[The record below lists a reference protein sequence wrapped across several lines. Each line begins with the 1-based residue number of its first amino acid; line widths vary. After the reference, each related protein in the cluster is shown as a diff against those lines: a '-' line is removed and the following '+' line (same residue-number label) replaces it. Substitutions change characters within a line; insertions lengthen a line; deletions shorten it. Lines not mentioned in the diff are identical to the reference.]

1 MGIHHNLILK
11 SCLLIFGIIFSV
23 FLTTLKTNT
32 VLAVADCEQQW
43 PGPRMY
49 VDITDYGT
57 GQNYG
62 SFSGYDNDVDGE
74 TLVTGNI
81 SVPYGVILRFQ
92 YTITAPFNYGNGIQT
107 ANGYVPY
114 NSPYSNSATSTALS
128 GSVLS
133 ESPMNQG
140 DSYYSLIASSGCDN
154 GAFFSSSTGDMYI
167 SINVQSPPTPTPIT
181 GCMDPNANNYNAS
194 ATVAGSCSYDG
205 DIYVVSVDSLGNPI
219 SSPWWAITG
228 PGNYNGSGTSGS
240 YLNAPTGTYSI
251 SAGGISGYS
260 GPTVKTP
267 PGTPQGLNANSSITF
282 SLVYTPN
289 SAPPPP
295 PPPPP
300 PASQPPGPF
309 TLSVTP
315 CSVVNNSNTV
325 SLSWTTSAN
334 NPNYEIY
341 EKQGTG
347 SWSANPI
354 ATTTGTSYNVT
365 GRPYNIDL
373 YYYVRAVNSQGSI
386 DSSPSGGIYGGNCPS
401 IPPPP
406 GACTI
411 DTFTADNVSNL
422 SLSYPNS
429 GATLRW
435 NTTDANTLTGSNA
448 WSGNKAIRTGSE
460 STGALAVGTYT
471 YVLSCTASG
480 GNDSKSVTINVA
492 SPPPPQGNNK
502 VSVLTSCEN
511 ISIAWNFGDS
521 PVAPGYYID
530 ISTNSQFNG
539 RWTKHIP
546 NPANPGFDNF
556 NGTSEATNVAN
567 GWYNNPDSP
576 ASRESGMPILTPG
589 QTYYARV
596 WSNFQFYPKPNEY
609 ISFSVSAC
617 PTPTPKPSQPVWS
630 GQPACVVPTG
640 IYNANI
646 TWTGV
651 HNTTNETISG
661 GFGTYID
668 IDIDP
673 YWNDAGLYDWWN
685 RNISKNDN
693 TRTVNT
699 GGGSF
704 KGFWP
709 DQDNILSGLHPGT
722 SYYARAYNGYPE
734 WGVHSDTS
742 AELNVPACT
751 LTGTLTARPTFGVGP
766 LSVTLTA
773 TRTGGTTSGLITYE
787 FDCRNDDTY
796 TGTVGPTSNT
806 SATFVCTYPSRDTAY
821 SAKATIFQSD
831 ELGQSMS
838 YVPDP
843 VSITASFG
851 CPDLSQSCTSSPNVC
866 GQTNQGTQTRTCDVN
881 TGDVSDWGTCSAV
894 PPPNSSCPA
903 PVPSISCTPGTVG
916 YGGSST
922 VAWSCTNSTYSVV
935 SPNNW
940 IGTCEEDGTCSGSR
954 STGALTSN
962 KTYTVTC
969 TGYNGSTNQTASC
982 GVTISTPSVTISA
995 NPTSVNYNG
1004 STTISWTP
1012 ANASSCTAS
1021 GGSSGWA
1028 GSRDS
1033 SNGTHP
1039 WTSGALT
1046 SDQTYTITCSG
1057 ANGASASA
1065 SVTVPVNPPTVT
1077 ISGNQTLPWNSS
1089 PTITWTPANSGSCTA
1104 TGGTT
1109 GWPGSRDASTGTH
1122 SWTSPSPITVPG
1134 VYVYSIQCFGD
1145 GETEVKNSFVT
1156 ISNPIPSVGPGD
1168 PTYSPPDYCQS
1179 GPGGFVAWAYT
1190 DPSGSPQS
1198 AYEVQITDIGNFNNP
1213 LYDSG
1218 QLDSSSK
1225 VFSIPSGVLQFN
1237 KGYKARVR
1245 VWNDYGSVSA
1255 WSNPT
1260 STFNTPNYAY
1270 PNVIPPYQFTWP
1282 TPPKP
1287 QLNKPVQFTDHTVFG
1302 GGNENNRQW
1311 SWSFGDGAT
1320 STQQSPVHTY
1330 TATGNY
1336 TVTEIVTDAANQTC
1350 GYSQFIEVIK
1360 PVPVIKEVAP
1370 R

>member
-1 MGIHHNLILK
+1 M
-11 SCLLIFGIIFSV
+11 FGLSYKKFFLVLVV
-23 FLTTLKTNT
+23 FLLSSSFYFNQVFSAPPSVGCRITNIIENDPD
-32 VLAVADCEQQW
+32 VAV
-43 PGPRMY
+43 
-49 VDITDYGT
+49 T
-57 GQNYG
+57 
-62 SFSGYDNDVDGE
+62 
-74 TLVTGNI
+74 TLVT
-81 SVPYGVILRFQ
+81 VPAGYSAGAFLDWGDGSTGVDLTFNTYTSNETNYHTYNNSGI
-92 YTITAPFNYGNGIQT
+92 YTITLDAVGGLQDSCTDTAYVNIQ
-107 ANGYVPY
+107 
-114 NSPYSNSATSTALS
+114 
-128 GSVLS
+128 
-133 ESPMNQG
+133 
-140 DSYYSLIASSGCDN
+140 I
-154 GAFFSSSTGDMYI
+154 
-167 SINVQSPPTPTPIT
+167 PTPTSTPIT
-181 GCMDPNANNYNAS
+181 GCMDPAASNYNPS
-194 ATVAGSCSYDG
+194 ANVAGSCTYVG
-205 DIYVVSVDSLGNPI
+205 NIYVISRDNLGNPI
-219 SSPWWAITG
+219 SAPWWSITG
-228 PGNYNGSGTSGS
+228 PANYSGFGTSGS
-240 YLNAPTGTYSI
+240 YPNAPTGTYSI

-260 GPTVKTP
+260 GPTVSPNAT
-267 PGTPQGLNANSSITF
+267 QGLNANSSITF
-282 SLVYTPN
+282 TLVYTLNATPTQT
-289 SAPPPP
+289 ST
-295 PPPPP
+295 PP
-300 PASQPPGPF
+300 PASQPPGGF
-309 TLSVTP
+309 TLY
-315 CSVVNNSNTV
+315 NT
-325 SLSWTTSAN
+325 SCQAPNTIPLSWSSSAN
-334 NPNYEIY
+334 ATSYEIY

-347 SWSANPI
+347 GWNYL
-354 ATTTGTSYNVT
+354 ATTTGTSYSVSN
-365 GRPYNIDL
+365 RPYNTSL
-373 YYYVRAVNSQGSI
+373 YYYVKAVNSQGSM

-401 IPPPP
+401 VPPPP
-406 GACTI
+406 GACSV

-435 NTTDANTLTGSNA
+435 NTTGVTGTLTGSNA
-448 WSGNKAIRTGSE
+448 WSGGKTIPTGSQ

-511 ISIAWNFGDS
+511 ATIAWNFNDE
-521 PVAPGYYID
+521 PVSPGYYID

-539 RWTKHIP
+539 RWTKHIS
-546 NPANPGFDNF
+546 NPSKSSFENF
-556 NGTSEATNVAN
+556 NGTSEATNVSN

-576 ASRESGMPILTPG
+576 SSNPGTLTPG
-589 QTYYARV
+589 QTYYVRV
-596 WSNFQFYPKPNEY
+596 WNNFTFYPNPQGSV
-609 ISFSVSAC
+609 SFSVTSC
-617 PTPTPKPSQPVWS
+617 PTPTPKPTQPIWS

-646 TWTGV
+646 SWSGV
-651 HNTTNETISG
+651 HNTTDLG

-668 IDIDP
+668 IDTDP
-673 YWNDAGLYDWWN
+673 DWDDINLYDFWN
-685 RNISKNDN
+685 KNIPKNDS

-699 GGGSF
+699 GCSNF

-709 DQDNILSGLHPGT
+709 NQNNILSGLHPGT

-734 WGVHSDTS
+734 WGVHSETS
-742 AELNVPACT
+742 AALTVPACT
-751 LTGTLTARPTFGVGP
+751 LTGTLTAAPTSGPGP
-766 LSVTLTA
+766 LTVTLTA

-796 TGTVGPTSNT
+796 TGTVGPTSST
-806 SATFVCTYPSRDTAY
+806 TATFVCTYPSRDTAY

-831 ELGQSMS
+831 ELGQSMY
-838 YVPDP
+838 YVPPP

-851 CPDLSQSCTSSPNVC
+851 CPALTQSCTSPPNIC
-866 GQTNQGTQTRTCDVN
+866 GQTATGTQTRTCNIN
-881 TGDVSDWGTCSAV
+881 TGDVSDWGACSAT

-903 PVPSISCTPGTVG
+903 PVPSISCNPGTVP
-916 YGGSST
+916 YNGSST
-922 VAWSCTNSTYSVV
+922 VSWACTNSTSSRVV
-935 SPNNW
+935 PGEW
-940 IGTCEEDGTCSGSR
+940 VGACTEDGDCSGSQ
-954 STGALTSN
+954 STGYLTSN

-969 TGYNGSTNQTASC
+969 TGFNGSTNQTANC

-995 NPTSVNYNG
+995 NPPSVNYNA

-1021 GGSSGWA
+1021 GGGWSG
-1028 GSRDS
+1028 SKDS
-1033 SNGTHP
+1033 SNGTHS
-1039 WTSGALT
+1039 WLSGGLT

-1077 ISGNQTLPWNSS
+1077 ISANQTLPWNSS

-1109 GWPGSRDASTGTH
+1109 GWPGSKDASTGTH
-1122 SWTSPSPITVPG
+1122 SWTSPSPITTPG
-1134 VYVYSIQCFGD
+1134 IYVYSIQCFGD
-1145 GETEVKNSFVT
+1145 GQTEVKNSFVT

-1168 PTYSPPDYCQS
+1168 PTYSPPNYCQS
-1179 GPGGFVAWAYT
+1179 GPGGFVAWAYS
-1190 DPSGSPQS
+1190 DLSGSPQS
-1198 AYEVQITDIGNFNNP
+1198 AYEIQITDIGNFNNP

-1218 QLDSSSK
+1218 QLNSSSK
-1225 VFSIPSGVLQFN
+1225 DFSIPNGVLQFN

-1255 WSNPT
+1255 WSDPT

-1287 QLNKPVQFTDHTVFG
+1287 QLNKPVQFTDHTLFG
-1302 GGNENNRQW
+1302 GGNENSRQW
-1311 SWSFGDGAT
+1311 SWSFGDGGT